1 MNTKVYHAHWFGH
14 CSVHNTEKGKLF
26 SKNRNKMAG
35 QLAYLGSTHNLA
47 LYMKIIYRGT
57 IMLCGLITYTN
68 VQWCSGAGESPFS
81 SSKLTNLPLI
91 PIHKKISIKLIA
103 LFSAYCMYVTHLII
117 SKKTSNSR
125 DRIPD
130 TKSFSRLLHW
140 KLRYYAHG
148 LLERNFLPY
157 NIPGAKHNKSSF
169 KHFEQY
175 IKYKGI
181 KPWRYAQLRKMCDAY
196 PDQHIIYVL
205 NEVPPKCSSDSI
217 IHYFSLPQLV
227 Q

>member
-1 MNTKVYHAHWFGH
+1 MDKVYHAHWFGH

-91 PIHKKISIKLIA
+91 PINKKISIKLIA

-117 SKKTSNSR
+117 SKKLPTAETGF
-125 DRIPD
+125 RIPKVFLGYY
-130 TKSFSRLLHW
+130 TENCAITLMAYW
-140 KLRYYAHG
+140 KETFFHIISQ
-148 LLERNFLPY
+148 ERNIINHRLSTL
-157 NIPGAKHNKSSF
+157 SS
-169 KHFEQY
+169 
-175 IKYKGI
+175 I
-181 KPWRYAQLRKMCDAY
+181 
-196 PDQHIIYVL
+196 
-205 NEVPPKCSSDSI
+205 
-217 IHYFSLPQLV
+217 
-227 Q
+227 